1 VRLLLDEHYSP
12 QIAEELRN
20 RGHEVAA
27 VAERTDLAAIA
38 DRELLARATSERR
51 ALLTESA
58 ADSMPIVQELAASGD
73 MHLGVVFSSPRSLP
87 PLPLDDRALCRE
99 ARRAAPCQPGGR
111 LSSRSR
117 ALAVARSCSEGEMLG
132 ARQVFV
138 QKHVQ

>member
-73 MHLGVVFSSPRSLP
+73 MHLGVVFSSPRAFP
-87 PLPLDDRALCRE
+87 
-99 ARRAAPCQPGGR
+99 
-111 LSSRSR
+111 RSR
-117 ALAVARSCSEGEMLG
+117 WTIGL
-132 ARQVFV
+132 FV
-138 QKHVQ
+138 EKLDELLRASPAEDSLRDRVHWL